1 MNEFV
6 LNKIYKII
14 LWLLRILL
22 WGLVAVAVIYLCYV
36 LSDILVV
43 FAVSVLL
50 ALIFDPFVSM
60 IEKKGLNRILSSLI
74 IFAVF
79 FFIIYLI
86 FSFLVPSFIQQMKQL
101 IEKVKVYLTFTQIR
115 KIGTEVQKTIPLI
128 KSGDLQ
134 ERITRYIS
142 VQVENSFNY
151 FSTLFSTVLST
162 IAILVIV
169 PFITF
174 FLVKD
179 NKKIIR
185 GILNI
190 IPNKY
195 FEMSYYVIKKITFQ
209 LSRYARAW
217 IFDASFVGCTM
228 GVGLYFIGIDN
239 ALPLGVIAGFGHLVP
254 YFGPVIGGIPA
265 ILISLIQYGDFSRV
279 PHIVI
284 LVLATYA
291 FDNGIVQPFV
301 FSKSL
306 DIHPVIIILLIIA
319 GGQLF
324 GIIGMLLAIPT
335 ATVIKTFTKEIYFA
349 FTNYKIAKL

>member
-1 MNEFV
+1 
-6 LNKIYKII
+6 
-14 LWLLRILL
+14 
-22 WGLVAVAVIYLCYV
+22 
-36 LSDILVV
+36 
-43 FAVSVLL
+43 
-50 ALIFDPFVSM
+50 
-60 IEKKGLNRILSSLI
+60 
-74 IFAVF
+74 
-79 FFIIYLI
+79 
-86 FSFLVPSFIQQMKQL
+86 MKQL
-101 IEKVKVYLTFTQIR
+101 IEKVKVYLTFTQLR
-115 KIGTEVQKTIPLI
+115 KIGTEVQRTIPLI

-134 ERITRYIS
+134 DRITNYIS

-151 FSTLFSTVLST
+151 FSTLFSSLVST

-179 NKKIIR
+179 NKMIIR

-190 IPNKY
+190 VPNKY
-195 FEMSYYVIKKITFQ
+195 FEMSYYVIRKVTFQ
-209 LSRYARAW
+209 LSRYVRAW
-217 IFDASFVGCTM
+217 IFDASFVGCAM
-228 GVGLYFIGIDN
+228 GIGLYFIGIDN

-279 PHIVI
+279 PYII
-284 LVLATYA
+284 FLVLATYT
-291 FDNGIVQPFV
+291 FDNGIVQPYI

-306 DIHPVIIILLIIA
+306 DIHPIIIILLIIA

-335 ATVIKTFTKEIYFA
+335 ATVIKTFAKEIYFA
-349 FTNYKIAKL
+349 FSNYKIAKL

>member
-22 WGLVAVAVIYLCYV
+22 WGLVAVAVIYVCYF

-60 IEKKGLNRILSSLI
+60 IEKKGLGRLLSSLI
-74 IFAVF
+74 IFTVF

-101 IEKVKVYLTFTQIR
+101 IEKVKIYLTFTQIR

-151 FSTLFSTVLST
+151 FTSLFSTLLST

-190 IPNKY
+190 VPNKY
-195 FEMSYYVIKKITFQ
+195 FEISYYVMRKVTYQ
-209 LSRYARAW
+209 LSRYVRAW

-228 GVGLYFIGIDN
+228 GIGLYFIGIDN

-279 PHIVI
+279 PYII
-284 LVLATYA
+284 TLVLATYA

-324 GIIGMLLAIPT
+324 GIVGMLLAIPS

-349 FTNYKIAKL
+349 FSNYKIAKL

>member
-1 MNEFV
+1 MNEIV
-6 LNKIYKII
+6 LNRISKFT
-14 LWLLRILL
+14 LR
-22 WGLVAVAVIYLCYV
+22 GVAVLIFLYLCYL
-36 LSDILVV
+36 LSDILIV
-43 FAVSVLL
+43 FVISILL
-50 ALIFDPFVSM
+50 SLIFDPFVSM
-60 IEKKGLNRILSSLI
+60 IEKKGLSRLLSSLI

-101 IEKVKVYLTFTQIR
+101 IEKVKIYLTFTQLR
-115 KIGTEVQKTIPLI
+115 KIGTEVQRTIPLI

-134 ERITRYIS
+134 ERMTNYIS

-151 FSTLFSTVLST
+151 FSTLFSSLLTT

-190 IPNKY
+190 VPNKY
-195 FEMSYYVIKKITFQ
+195 FEMSYYVIRKVTFQ
-209 LSRYARAW
+209 LSRYVRAW
-217 IFDASFVGCTM
+217 IFDATFVGCAM
-228 GVGLYFIGIDN
+228 GIGLYFIGIDN

-279 PHIVI
+279 PHII
-284 LVLATYA
+284 FLVLATYT
-291 FDNGIVQPFV
+291 FDNGIVQPYI

-306 DIHPVIIILLIIA
+306 DIHPIIIILLIIA

-335 ATVIKTFTKEIYFA
+335 ATVIKTFAKEIYFA
-349 FTNYKIAKL
+349 FSNYKIAKL

>member
-1 MNEFV
+1 MNEIV
-6 LNKIYKII
+6 LN
-14 LWLLRILL
+14 RIARF
-22 WGLVAVAVIYLCYV
+22 GRRAVVVLIFLYLCYL
-36 LSDILVV
+36 LSDILIV
-43 FAVSVLL
+43 FVISVLL
-50 ALIFDPFVSM
+50 SLIFDPFVSM
-60 IEKKGLNRILSSLI
+60 IEKKGLSRLLSSLI

-79 FFIIYLI
+79 FFIFYLI

-101 IEKVKVYLTFTQIR
+101 IEKVKVYLTFTQLR
-115 KIGTEVQKTIPLI
+115 KIGTEVQRTIPLI

-134 ERITRYIS
+134 DRITNYIS

-151 FSTLFSTVLST
+151 FSTLFSSLVST

-179 NKKIIR
+179 NKMIIR

-190 IPNKY
+190 VPNKY
-195 FEMSYYVIKKITFQ
+195 FEMSYYVIRKVTFQ
-209 LSRYARAW
+209 LSRYVRAW
-217 IFDASFVGCTM
+217 IFDASFVGCAM
-228 GVGLYFIGIDN
+228 GIGLYFIGIDN

-279 PHIVI
+279 PYII
-284 LVLATYA
+284 FLVLATYT
-291 FDNGIVQPFV
+291 FDNGIVQPYI

-306 DIHPVIIILLIIA
+306 DIHPIIIILLIIA

-335 ATVIKTFTKEIYFA
+335 ATVIKTFAKEIYFA
-349 FTNYKIAKL
+349 FSNYKIAKL

>member
-1 MNEFV
+1 MNEIA
-6 LNKIYKII
+6 LN
-14 LWLLRILL
+14 RISKFTL
-22 WGLVAVAVIYLCYV
+22 WGLAALVFLYLCYL
-36 LSDILVV
+36 LSDLLIV
-43 FAVSVLL
+43 FVVSVLL
-50 ALIFDPFVSM
+50 SLIFDPFVSM
-60 IEKKGLNRILSSLI
+60 IEKKGFSRLLSSLI
-74 IFAVF
+74 IFTVF
-79 FFIIYLI
+79 ILIIYLI

-101 IEKVKVYLTFTQIR
+101 IEKVKVYLTYTQLR
-115 KIGTEVQKTIPLI
+115 KIGTEVQRTIPLI

-134 ERITRYIS
+134 ERITNYIS

-151 FSTLFSTVLST
+151 FSTLFSSLLST

-179 NKKIIR
+179 NQKIIR

-190 IPNKY
+190 VPNKY
-195 FEMSYYVIKKITFQ
+195 FEMSYYVVKKVTFQ
-209 LSRYARAW
+209 LSRYVRAW
-217 IFDASFVGCTM
+217 IFDASFVGCAM
-228 GVGLYFIGIDN
+228 GVGLYFIGIEN

-279 PHIVI
+279 PHII
-284 LVLATYA
+284 FLVLAIYT
-291 FDNGIVQPFV
+291 FDNGIVQPYI

-306 DIHPVIIILLIIA
+306 DIHPIIIILLIIA

-335 ATVIKTFTKEIYFA
+335 ATVIKTFTKEIYFV
-349 FTNYKIAKL
+349 FSNYKIAKL

>member
-1 MNEFV
+1 MNEIV
-6 LNKIYKII
+6 LNRISKFT
-14 LWLLRILL
+14 LR
-22 WGLVAVAVIYLCYV
+22 AVAVFIFLYLCFF
-36 LSDILVV
+36 LSDILIV
-43 FAVSVLL
+43 FVISILL
-50 ALIFDPFVSM
+50 SLIFDPFVSM
-60 IEKKGLNRILSSLI
+60 IEKKGLSRLLSSLI

-101 IEKVKVYLTFTQIR
+101 IEKVKIYLTFTQLR
-115 KIGTEVQKTIPLI
+115 KIGTEVQRTIPLI
-128 KSGDLQ
+128 KS
-134 ERITRYIS
+134 
-142 VQVENSFNY
+142 
-151 FSTLFSTVLST
+151 TLFSSLLTT

-190 IPNKY
+190 VPNKY
-195 FEMSYYVIKKITFQ
+195 FEMSYYVIRKVTFQ
-209 LSRYARAW
+209 LSRYVRAW
-217 IFDASFVGCTM
+217 IFDATFVGCAM
-228 GVGLYFIGIDN
+228 GIGLYFIGIDN

-279 PHIVI
+279 PHII
-284 LVLATYA
+284 FLVLATYT
-291 FDNGIVQPFV
+291 FDNGIVQPYI

-306 DIHPVIIILLIIA
+306 DIHPIIIILLIIA

-335 ATVIKTFTKEIYFA
+335 ATVIKTFAKEIYFA
-349 FTNYKIAKL
+349 FSNYKIAKL

>member
-1 MNEFV
+1 MNEIV
-6 LNKIYKII
+6 LNRISKFT
-14 LWLLRILL
+14 LRA
-22 WGLVAVAVIYLCYV
+22 LVVLIFLYLCYL
-36 LSDILVV
+36 LSDILIV
-43 FAVSVLL
+43 FVISVLL
-50 ALIFDPFVSM
+50 SLIFDPFVSM
-60 IEKKGLNRILSSLI
+60 IEKKGLSRLLSSLI

-79 FFIIYLI
+79 FFIFYLI

-101 IEKVKVYLTFTQIR
+101 IEKVKVYLTFTQLR
-115 KIGTEVQKTIPLI
+115 KIGTEVQRTIPLI

-134 ERITRYIS
+134 DRITNYIS

-151 FSTLFSTVLST
+151 FSTLFSSLVST

-179 NKKIIR
+179 NKMIIR

-190 IPNKY
+190 VPNKY
-195 FEMSYYVIKKITFQ
+195 FEMSYYVIRKVTFQ
-209 LSRYARAW
+209 LSRYVRAW
-217 IFDASFVGCTM
+217 IFDASFVGCAM
-228 GVGLYFIGIDN
+228 GIGLYFIGIDY

-279 PHIVI
+279 PYII
-284 LVLATYA
+284 FLVLATYT
-291 FDNGIVQPFV
+291 FDNGIVQPYI

-306 DIHPVIIILLIIA
+306 DIHPIIIILLIIA

-335 ATVIKTFTKEIYFA
+335 ATVIKTFAKEIYFA
-349 FTNYKIAKL
+349 FSNYKIAKL

>member
-1 MNEFV
+1 MNEIV
-6 LNKIYKII
+6 LNRISKFT
-14 LWLLRILL
+14 LR
-22 WGLVAVAVIYLCYV
+22 AVAVLIFLYLCYL
-36 LSDILVV
+36 LSDILIV
-43 FAVSVLL
+43 FVISVLL
-50 ALIFDPFVSM
+50 SLIFDPFVSM
-60 IEKKGLNRILSSLI
+60 IEKKGLSRLLSSLI

-101 IEKVKVYLTFTQIR
+101 IEKVKIYLTFTQLR
-115 KIGTEVQKTIPLI
+115 KIGTEVQRTIPLI

-134 ERITRYIS
+134 ERMTNYIS

-151 FSTLFSTVLST
+151 FSTFFSSLLTT

-190 IPNKY
+190 VPNKY
-195 FEMSYYVIKKITFQ
+195 FEMSYYVIRKVTFQ
-209 LSRYARAW
+209 LSRYVRAW
-217 IFDASFVGCTM
+217 IFDASFVGCAM
-228 GVGLYFIGIDN
+228 GIGLYFIGIDN

-265 ILISLIQYGDFSRV
+265 LLISLIQYGDFSRV
-279 PHIVI
+279 PHII
-284 LVLATYA
+284 FLVLATYT
-291 FDNGIVQPFV
+291 FDNGIVQPYI

-306 DIHPVIIILLIIA
+306 DIHPIIIILLIIA

-335 ATVIKTFTKEIYFA
+335 ATVIKTFAKEIYFA
-349 FTNYKIAKL
+349 FSNYKIAKL

>member
-1 MNEFV
+1 
-6 LNKIYKII
+6 
-14 LWLLRILL
+14 
-22 WGLVAVAVIYLCYV
+22 
-36 LSDILVV
+36 
-43 FAVSVLL
+43 
-50 ALIFDPFVSM
+50 
-60 IEKKGLNRILSSLI
+60 
-74 IFAVF
+74 
-79 FFIIYLI
+79 
-86 FSFLVPSFIQQMKQL
+86 MKQL
-101 IEKVKVYLTFTQIR
+101 IEKVKIYLTFTQLR
-115 KIGTEVQKTIPLI
+115 KIGTEVQRTIPLI

-134 ERITRYIS
+134 ERMTNYIS

-151 FSTLFSTVLST
+151 FSTLFSSLLTT

-190 IPNKY
+190 VPNKY
-195 FEMSYYVIKKITFQ
+195 FEMSYYVIRKVTFQ
-209 LSRYARAW
+209 LSRYVRAW
-217 IFDASFVGCTM
+217 IFDASFVGCAM
-228 GVGLYFIGIDN
+228 GIGLYFIGIDN

-279 PHIVI
+279 PHII
-284 LVLATYA
+284 FLVLATYT
-291 FDNGIVQPFV
+291 FDNGIVQPYI

-306 DIHPVIIILLIIA
+306 DIHPIIIILLIIA

-335 ATVIKTFTKEIYFA
+335 ATVIKTFAKEIYFA
-349 FTNYKIAKL
+349 FSNYKIAKL

>member
-6 LNKIYKII
+6 LNKIYNII
-14 LWLLRILL
+14 LWVLRIIL
-22 WGLVAVAVIYLCYV
+22 WGSVAVAVIYLCYI
-36 LSDILVV
+36 LSDMLVV

-60 IEKKGLNRILSSLI
+60 IEKKGLNRLLSSLI
-74 IFAVF
+74 IFAIF

-151 FSTLFSTVLST
+151 FTTLFSTLLST

-179 NKKIIR
+179 NKKILR

-190 IPNKY
+190 VPNKY
-195 FEMSYYVIKKITFQ
+195 FEMSYYVIKKVTYQ
-209 LSRYARAW
+209 LSRYVRAW
-217 IFDASFVGCTM
+217 IFDASFVGCAM
-228 GVGLYFIGIDN
+228 GIGLYFIGIDN

-279 PHIVI
+279 PYITI

-306 DIHPVIIILLIIA
+306 DIHPVIIILLIIT

-324 GIIGMLLAIPT
+324 GIVGMLLAIPT
-335 ATVIKTFTKEIYFA
+335 ATVIKTLTKEIYFA

>member
-1 MNEFV
+1 
-6 LNKIYKII
+6 
-14 LWLLRILL
+14 
-22 WGLVAVAVIYLCYV
+22 
-36 LSDILVV
+36 
-43 FAVSVLL
+43 
-50 ALIFDPFVSM
+50 
-60 IEKKGLNRILSSLI
+60 
-74 IFAVF
+74 
-79 FFIIYLI
+79 
-86 FSFLVPSFIQQMKQL
+86 
-101 IEKVKVYLTFTQIR
+101 
-115 KIGTEVQKTIPLI
+115 
-128 KSGDLQ
+128 
-134 ERITRYIS
+134 
-142 VQVENSFNY
+142 
-151 FSTLFSTVLST
+151 
-162 IAILVIV
+162 
-169 PFITF
+169 
-174 FLVKD
+174 
-179 NKKIIR
+179 
-185 GILNI
+185 
-190 IPNKY
+190 
-195 FEMSYYVIKKITFQ
+195 MSYYVIKKITFQ
-209 LSRYARAW
+209 LSRYVRAW

-228 GVGLYFIGIDN
+228 GIGLYFIGIDN

-279 PHIVI
+279 PYIVF

>member
-1 MNEFV
+1 MNEIV
-6 LNKIYKII
+6 LNRISKFT
-14 LWLLRILL
+14 LR
-22 WGLVAVAVIYLCYV
+22 GVAVLIFLYLCYL
-36 LSDILVV
+36 LSDILIV
-43 FAVSVLL
+43 FVISVLL
-50 ALIFDPFVSM
+50 SLIFDPFVSM
-60 IEKKGLNRILSSLI
+60 IEKKGLSRLLSSLI

-79 FFIIYLI
+79 IFIIYLI

-101 IEKVKVYLTFTQIR
+101 IEKVKVYLTYTQLR

-134 ERITRYIS
+134 EKITNYIS
-142 VQVENSFNY
+142 VQIENSFNY
-151 FSTLFSTVLST
+151 FSTLFSSLLST

-190 IPNKY
+190 VPNKY
-195 FEMSYYVIKKITFQ
+195 FEMSYYVIRKVTFQ

-217 IFDASFVGCTM
+217 IFDASFVGCAM

-279 PHIVI
+279 PYII
-284 LVLATYA
+284 FLVLATYA
-291 FDNGIVQPFV
+291 FDNGIVQPYI
-301 FSKSL
+301 FSKNL
-306 DIHPVIIILLIIA
+306 GIHPIIIILLIIA

-324 GIIGMLLAIPT
+324 GVIGMLLAIPT
-335 ATVIKTFTKEIYFA
+335 ATVIKTFAKEIYFA
-349 FTNYKIAKL
+349 FSIFILHVP

>member
-1 MNEFV
+1 MNEIV
-6 LNKIYKII
+6 LNRISKFT
-14 LWLLRILL
+14 LRAA
-22 WGLVAVAVIYLCYV
+22 AVLIFLYLCYL
-36 LSDILVV
+36 LSDILIV
-43 FAVSVLL
+43 FVISVLL
-50 ALIFDPFVSM
+50 SLIFDPFVSM
-60 IEKKGLNRILSSLI
+60 IEKKGLSRLLSSLI

-101 IEKVKVYLTFTQIR
+101 IEKVKIYLTFTQLR
-115 KIGTEVQKTIPLI
+115 KIGTEVQRTIPLI

-134 ERITRYIS
+134 ERMTNYIS

-151 FSTLFSTVLST
+151 FSTLFSSLLTT

-190 IPNKY
+190 VPNKY
-195 FEMSYYVIKKITFQ
+195 FEMSYYVIRKVTFQ
-209 LSRYARAW
+209 LSRYVRAW
-217 IFDASFVGCTM
+217 IFDASFVGCAM
-228 GVGLYFIGIDN
+228 GIGLYFIGIDN

-279 PHIVI
+279 PHII
-284 LVLATYA
+284 FLVLATYT
-291 FDNGIVQPFV
+291 FDNGIVQPYI

-306 DIHPVIIILLIIA
+306 DIHPIIIILLIIA

-335 ATVIKTFTKEIYFA
+335 ATVIKTFAKEIYFA
-349 FTNYKIAKL
+349 FSNYKIAKL

>member
-1 MNEFV
+1 MNEIV

-14 LWLLRILL
+14 LWILRIIL
-22 WGLVAVAVIYLCYV
+22 WGAVAAVVVYLCDI

-60 IEKKGLNRILSSLI
+60 IEKKGLNRLLSSLI
-74 IFAVF
+74 IFAI
-79 FFIIYLI
+79 FILVIYLI
-86 FSFLVPSFIQQMKQL
+86 LSFLVPSFIQQMKQL
-101 IEKVKVYLTFTQIR
+101 IDKVKVYLTFTQLR
-115 KIGTEVQKTIPLI
+115 KIGSEVQKTIPLI
-128 KSGDLQ
+128 KSVDLQ
-134 ERITRYIS
+134 EKMTNYIS

-151 FSTLFSTVLST
+151 FSTLFSSLLST
-162 IAILVIV
+162 IVILVIV

-190 IPNKY
+190 VPNKY
-195 FEMSYYVIKKITFQ
+195 FEMSYYVMKKVTFQ
-209 LSRYARAW
+209 LSKYVRAW
-217 IFDASFVGCTM
+217 IFDASFVGCAM
-228 GVGLYFIGIDN
+228 GIGLYFIGIDN
-239 ALPLGVIAGFGHLVP
+239 ALPLGVIAGIGHLVP
-254 YFGPVIGGIPA
+254 YFGPIIGGIPA

-279 PHIVI
+279 PHILI
-284 LVLATYA
+284 LVLATYT
-291 FDNGIVQPFV
+291 FDNGIVQPYV

-306 DIHPVIIILLIIA
+306 DIHPVLIILLIIA

-349 FTNYKIAKL
+349 FSNYKVAKL

>member
-1 MNEFV
+1 MNEIV
-6 LNKIYKII
+6 LNRISKFT
-14 LWLLRILL
+14 LRAA
-22 WGLVAVAVIYLCYV
+22 AVLIFLYLCYL
-36 LSDILVV
+36 LSDILIV
-43 FAVSVLL
+43 FVISVLL
-50 ALIFDPFVSM
+50 SLIFDPFVSM
-60 IEKKGLNRILSSLI
+60 IEKKGLSRLLSSLI

-101 IEKVKVYLTFTQIR
+101 IEKVKIYLTFTQLR
-115 KIGTEVQKTIPLI
+115 KIGTEVQRTIPLI

-134 ERITRYIS
+134 ERMTNYIS

-151 FSTLFSTVLST
+151 FSTLFSSLLTT

-190 IPNKY
+190 VPNKY
-195 FEMSYYVIKKITFQ
+195 FEMSYYVIRKVTFQ
-209 LSRYARAW
+209 LSRYVRAW
-217 IFDASFVGCTM
+217 IFDASFVGCAM
-228 GVGLYFIGIDN
+228 GIGLYFIGIDN

-265 ILISLIQYGDFSRV
+265 ILISLIQNGDFSRV
-279 PHIVI
+279 PHII
-284 LVLATYA
+284 FLVLATYT
-291 FDNGIVQPFV
+291 FDNGIVQPYI

-306 DIHPVIIILLIIA
+306 DIHPIIIILLIIA

-335 ATVIKTFTKEIYFA
+335 ATVIKTFAKEIYFA
-349 FTNYKIAKL
+349 FSNYKIAKL

>member
-1 MNEFV
+1 MNEIALNRISKFTLRGLAV
-6 LNKIYKII
+6 LVF
-14 LWLLRILL
+14 L
-22 WGLVAVAVIYLCYV
+22 YLCYL
-36 LSDILVV
+36 LSDLLIV
-43 FAVSVLL
+43 FVVSVLL
-50 ALIFDPFVSM
+50 SLIFDPFVSM
-60 IEKKGLNRILSSLI
+60 IEKKGFSRLLSSLI

-79 FFIIYLI
+79 ILIIYMI

-101 IEKVKVYLTFTQIR
+101 IEKVKVYLTYTQLR
-115 KIGTEVQKTIPLI
+115 KIGTEVQRTIPLI

-134 ERITRYIS
+134 ERITNYIS

-151 FSTLFSTVLST
+151 FSTLFSSLLST

-179 NKKIIR
+179 NQKIIR

-190 IPNKY
+190 VPNKY
-195 FEMSYYVIKKITFQ
+195 FEMSYYVVKKVTFQ
-209 LSRYARAW
+209 LSRYVRAW
-217 IFDASFVGCTM
+217 IFDASFVGCAM
-228 GVGLYFIGIDN
+228 GVGLYFIGIEN
-239 ALPLGVIAGFGHLVP
+239 ALPLGVIAGFGHLIP

-279 PHIVI
+279 PHII
-284 LVLATYA
+284 FLVLATYT
-291 FDNGIVQPFV
+291 FDNGIVQPYI

-306 DIHPVIIILLIIA
+306 DIHPIIIILLIIA

-335 ATVIKTFTKEIYFA
+335 ATVIKTFTKEIYFV
-349 FTNYKIAKL
+349 FSNYKIAKL

>member
-1 MNEFV
+1 MNEIV
-6 LNKIYKII
+6 LNRISKFT
-14 LWLLRILL
+14 LRAV
-22 WGLVAVAVIYLCYV
+22 LVLIFLYLCYL
-36 LSDILVV
+36 LSDILIV
-43 FAVSVLL
+43 FVISVLL
-50 ALIFDPFVSM
+50 SLIFDPFVSM
-60 IEKKGLNRILSSLI
+60 IEKKGLSRLLSSLI

-79 FFIIYLI
+79 FFIFYLI

-101 IEKVKVYLTFTQIR
+101 IEKVKVYLTFTQLR
-115 KIGTEVQKTIPLI
+115 KIGTEVQRTIPLI

-134 ERITRYIS
+134 DRITNYIS

-151 FSTLFSTVLST
+151 FSTLFSSLVST

-179 NKKIIR
+179 NKMIIR

-190 IPNKY
+190 VPNKY
-195 FEMSYYVIKKITFQ
+195 FEMSYYVIRKVTFQ
-209 LSRYARAW
+209 LSRYVRAW
-217 IFDASFVGCTM
+217 IFDASFVGCAM
-228 GVGLYFIGIDN
+228 GIGLYFIGIDN

-279 PHIVI
+279 PYII
-284 LVLATYA
+284 FLVLATYT
-291 FDNGIVQPFV
+291 FDNGIVQPYI

-306 DIHPVIIILLIIA
+306 DIHPIIIILLIIA

-335 ATVIKTFTKEIYFA
+335 ATVIKTFAKEIYFA
-349 FTNYKIAKL
+349 FSNYKIAKL

>member
-1 MNEFV
+1 MNEIV
-6 LNKIYKII
+6 LNRISKFT
-14 LWLLRILL
+14 LR
-22 WGLVAVAVIYLCYV
+22 AVAVFIFLYLCFL
-36 LSDILVV
+36 LSDILIV
-43 FAVSVLL
+43 FVISILL
-50 ALIFDPFVSM
+50 SLIFDPFVSM
-60 IEKKGLNRILSSLI
+60 IEKKGLSRLLSSLI

-101 IEKVKVYLTFTQIR
+101 IEKVKIYLTFTQLR
-115 KIGTEVQKTIPLI
+115 KIGTEVQRTIPLI

-134 ERITRYIS
+134 ERMTNYIS

-151 FSTLFSTVLST
+151 FSTLFSSLLTT

-190 IPNKY
+190 VPNKY
-195 FEMSYYVIKKITFQ
+195 FEMSYYVIRKVTFQ
-209 LSRYARAW
+209 LSRYVRAW
-217 IFDASFVGCTM
+217 IFDATFVGCAM
-228 GVGLYFIGIDN
+228 GIGLYFIGIDN

-279 PHIVI
+279 PHII
-284 LVLATYA
+284 FLVLATYT
-291 FDNGIVQPFV
+291 FDNGIVQPYI

-306 DIHPVIIILLIIA
+306 DIHPIIIILLIIA

-335 ATVIKTFTKEIYFA
+335 ATVIKTFAKEIYFA
-349 FTNYKIAKL
+349 FSNYKIAKL

>member
-1 MNEFV
+1 MNELV
-6 LNKIYKII
+6 LNKIYRII

-22 WGLVAVAVIYLCYV
+22 GGIASVAIIYLCYV

-60 IEKKGLNRILSSLI
+60 IEKKGLNRLLSSLI

-115 KIGTEVQKTIPLI
+115 KIGTEVQRTIPLI

-151 FSTLFSTVLST
+151 FSSLFSTVLST

-185 GILNI
+185 GILNV

-209 LSRYARAW
+209 LSRYVRAW

-228 GVGLYFIGIDN
+228 GIGLYFIGIDN

-265 ILISLIQYGDFSRV
+265 VLISLIQYGDFSRV
-279 PHIVI
+279 PYIVV

>member
-1 MNEFV
+1 MNEIV
-6 LNKIYKII
+6 LNRISKFT
-14 LWLLRILL
+14 LR
-22 WGLVAVAVIYLCYV
+22 AVAVFIFLYLCYL
-36 LSDILVV
+36 LSDILIV
-43 FAVSVLL
+43 FVISVLL
-50 ALIFDPFVSM
+50 SLIFDPFVSM
-60 IEKKGLNRILSSLI
+60 IEKKGLSRLLSSLI

-101 IEKVKVYLTFTQIR
+101 IEKVKIYLTFTQLR
-115 KIGTEVQKTIPLI
+115 KIGTEVQRTIPLI

-134 ERITRYIS
+134 ERMTNYIS

-151 FSTLFSTVLST
+151 FSTLFSSLLTT

-190 IPNKY
+190 VPNKY
-195 FEMSYYVIKKITFQ
+195 FEMSYYVIRKVTFQ

-217 IFDASFVGCTM
+217 IFDATFVGCAM
-228 GVGLYFIGIDN
+228 GIGLYFIGIDN

-279 PHIVI
+279 PHII
-284 LVLATYA
+284 FLVLATYT
-291 FDNGIVQPFV
+291 FDNGIVQPYI

-306 DIHPVIIILLIIA
+306 DIHPIIIILIIIA

-335 ATVIKTFTKEIYFA
+335 ATVIKTFAKEIYFA
-349 FTNYKIAKL
+349 FSNYKIAKL

>member
-1 MNEFV
+1 MNEIV
-6 LNKIYKII
+6 LNRISKFT
-14 LWLLRILL
+14 LRAVVVFMLL
-22 WGLVAVAVIYLCYV
+22 YLCYL
-36 LSDILVV
+36 LSDILIV
-43 FAVSVLL
+43 FVISILL

-60 IEKKGLNRILSSLI
+60 IEKKGLNRLLSSLI

-79 FFIIYLI
+79 IFITYMI

-101 IEKVKVYLTFTQIR
+101 IEKVKVYLTPGQLR
-115 KIGTEVQKTIPLI
+115 KVGAEVQKTIPLI
-128 KSGDLQ
+128 RSGDLQ
-134 ERITRYIS
+134 ERMTNYIS

-151 FSTLFSTVLST
+151 FSTLFSSLLST

-179 NKKIIR
+179 NKKIIK

-195 FEMSYYVIKKITFQ
+195 FEMSYYVIRKVTFQ
-209 LSRYARAW
+209 LSKYVRAW
-217 IFDASFVGCTM
+217 IFDASFVGCAM
-228 GVGLYFIGIDN
+228 GVGLYSIGIDN
-239 ALPLGVIAGFGHLVP
+239 ALSLGVIAGFGHLVP
-254 YFGPVIGGIPA
+254 YFGPIIGGIPA

-279 PHIVI
+279 PYIVF

-291 FDNGIVQPFV
+291 FDNGIVQPYI
-301 FSKSL
+301 FSKNL
-306 DIHPVIIILLIIA
+306 GIHPIIIILLIIA

-324 GIIGMLLAIPT
+324 GIIGMLLVIPT
-335 ATVIKTFTKEIYFA
+335 ATVIKTLAKEIYFA
-349 FTNYKIAKL
+349 FSNYKIARL

>member
-14 LWLLRILL
+14 LWILRIIL
-22 WGLVAVAVIYLCYV
+22 WGTVAVAVIYLCYI

-50 ALIFDPFVSM
+50 ALIFDPFISM
-60 IEKKGLNRILSSLI
+60 IEKRGLNRLLSSLI

-101 IEKVKVYLTFTQIR
+101 IEKVKIYLTFTQIR

-142 VQVENSFNY
+142 FQVENSFNY
-151 FSTLFSTVLST
+151 FSTLFSTLLST

-169 PFITF
+169 PFISF

-185 GILNI
+185 GILNTV
-190 IPNKY
+190 PNKY
-195 FEMSYYVIKKITFQ
+195 FEMSYYVIKKVTFQ

-217 IFDASFVGCTM
+217 IFDASFVGCAM

-265 ILISLIQYGDFSRV
+265 ILLSLIQYGDFSRV
-279 PHIVI
+279 PFII
-284 LVLATYA
+284 FLVLATYA
-291 FDNGIVQPFV
+291 FDNGIVQPYI

-306 DIHPVIIILLIIA
+306 DIHPIIIILLIIA

-335 ATVIKTFTKEIYFA
+335 ATVIKTFAKEIYFI
-349 FTNYKIAKL
+349 FSNYKISKL

>member
-1 MNEFV
+1 MNEIALNRISKFTLRGLAV
-6 LNKIYKII
+6 LVF
-14 LWLLRILL
+14 L
-22 WGLVAVAVIYLCYV
+22 YLCYL
-36 LSDILVV
+36 LSDLLIV
-43 FAVSVLL
+43 FVVSVLL
-50 ALIFDPFVSM
+50 SLIFDPFVSM
-60 IEKKGLNRILSSLI
+60 IEKKGFSRLLSSLI

-79 FFIIYLI
+79 ILIIYMI

-101 IEKVKVYLTFTQIR
+101 IEKVKVYLTYTQLR
-115 KIGTEVQKTIPLI
+115 KIGTEVQRTIPLI

-134 ERITRYIS
+134 ERITNYIS

-151 FSTLFSTVLST
+151 FSTLFSSLLST

-179 NKKIIR
+179 NQKIIR

-190 IPNKY
+190 VPNKY
-195 FEMSYYVIKKITFQ
+195 FEMSYYVVKKVTFQ
-209 LSRYARAW
+209 LSRYVRAW
-217 IFDASFVGCTM
+217 IFDASFVGCAM
-228 GVGLYFIGIDN
+228 GVGLYFIGIEN
-239 ALPLGVIAGFGHLVP
+239 ALPLGVIAGFGHLIP

-279 PHIVI
+279 PHII
-284 LVLATYA
+284 FLVLATYT
-291 FDNGIVQPFV
+291 FDNGIVQPYI

-306 DIHPVIIILLIIA
+306 DIHPIIIILLIIA

-324 GIIGMLLAIPT
+324 GIIGMLLAT
-335 ATVIKTFTKEIYFA
+335 YTFDNGIVQPYIFSKS
-349 FTNYKIAKL
+349 LD

>member
-14 LWLLRILL
+14 LWILRIIL
-22 WGLVAVAVIYLCYV
+22 WGTVAVAVIYLCYI

-60 IEKKGLNRILSSLI
+60 IEKKGLNRLFSSLI

-86 FSFLVPSFIQQMKQL
+86 VSFLVPSFIQQMKQL

-115 KIGTEVQKTIPLI
+115 KLGTEVQKTIPLI

-151 FSTLFSTVLST
+151 FSTLFSTLLST

-179 NKKIIR
+179 NKKILR

-190 IPNKY
+190 VPNKY
-195 FEMSYYVIKKITFQ
+195 FEMSYYVIKKVTYQ
-209 LSRYARAW
+209 LSKYVRAW
-217 IFDASFVGCTM
+217 IFDASFVGCAM
-228 GVGLYFIGIDN
+228 GIGLYFIGIDN

-279 PHIVI
+279 PYII
-284 LVLATYA
+284 FLVLATYT

-301 FSKSL
+301 FSKNL
-306 DIHPVIIILLIIA
+306 DIHPIIIILLIIA

-335 ATVIKTFTKEIYFA
+335 ATVIKTFAKEIYFA
-349 FTNYKIAKL
+349 FSNYKIAKL

>member
-1 MNEFV
+1 MNEIV
-6 LNKIYKII
+6 LNRISKFT
-14 LWLLRILL
+14 LR
-22 WGLVAVAVIYLCYV
+22 AVAVFIFLYLCYL
-36 LSDILVV
+36 LSDILIV
-43 FAVSVLL
+43 FVISVLL
-50 ALIFDPFVSM
+50 SLIFDPFVSM
-60 IEKKGLNRILSSLI
+60 IEKKGLSRLLSSLI

-101 IEKVKVYLTFTQIR
+101 IEKVKIYLTFTQLR
-115 KIGTEVQKTIPLI
+115 KIGTEVQRTIPLI

-134 ERITRYIS
+134 ERMTNYIS

-151 FSTLFSTVLST
+151 FSTLFSSLLTT

-190 IPNKY
+190 VPNKY
-195 FEMSYYVIKKITFQ
+195 FEMSYYVIRKVTFQ

-217 IFDASFVGCTM
+217 IFDATFVGCAM
-228 GVGLYFIGIDN
+228 GIGLYFIGIDN

-279 PHIVI
+279 PHII
-284 LVLATYA
+284 FLVLATYT
-291 FDNGIVQPFV
+291 FDNGIVQPYI

-306 DIHPVIIILLIIA
+306 DIHPIIIILLIIA

-335 ATVIKTFTKEIYFA
+335 ATVIKTFAKEIYFA
-349 FTNYKIAKL
+349 FSNYKIAKL